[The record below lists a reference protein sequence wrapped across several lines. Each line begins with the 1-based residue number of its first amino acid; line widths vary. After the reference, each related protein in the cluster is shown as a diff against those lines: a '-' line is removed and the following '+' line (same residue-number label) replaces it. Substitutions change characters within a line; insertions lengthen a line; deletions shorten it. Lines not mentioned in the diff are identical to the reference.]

1 MKFKNVL
8 LIVGMLIIASC
19 GFLDDEDGDDV
30 YMSDDQPGE
39 TESTS
44 DDVQESAPDI
54 DAIMADY
61 SDGPGGAVMVIQDG
75 EIVFQNG
82 YGFANVDTEE
92 PITTETVFHLGSVG
106 KQFTAMGVMILVER
120 GDVNLDSPIIAY
132 LPELNWAD
140 DGVTVRSLLHHTSG
154 IMGYDD
160 SDELYDA
167 LIDSADMPAN
177 SDLIRVLAE
186 NGSMLT
192 EPGEIFNYSNAGY
205 DILGAM
211 IERVSG
217 QTYADF
223 MNDNVFAPLGMS
235 NTFALPDS
243 RRNGP
248 NVAESYSTEGAYEPD
263 ALDNLNGSGSIYSTV
278 GDFYLYDQALYTND
292 LVSQSMLEEAFT
304 PAELNSG
311 ESTGYGFGFD
321 IAEHDGEAYV
331 GHSGAW
337 LGFESYYLRFADSN
351 LSVVVLLNL
360 DYATDDGAEGI
371 AFSVADLYL
380 K

>member
-1 MKFKNVL
+1 MKFKYVL
-8 LIVGMLIIASC
+8 PIVFFLIASC
-19 GFLDDEDGDDV
+19 GFMDDDGDVSYSYSDQPDETETDSDSIVDED
-30 YMSDDQPGE
+30 
-39 TESTS
+39 
-44 DDVQESAPDI
+44 APNI

-61 SDGPGGAVMVIQDG
+61 SDGPGGAIMVVQDG

-82 YGFANVDTEE
+82 YGYANVENEE
-92 PITTETVFHLGSVG
+92 PITPDTVFHLGSVG
-106 KQFTAMGVMILVER
+106 KQFTAMAVMILSER

-132 LPELNWAD
+132 LPELSWAD

-167 LIDSADMPAN
+167 LSVSADMPGN

-192 EPGEIFNYSNAGY
+192 EPGETFNYSNTGY
-205 DILGAM
+205 DVLGAM

-217 QTYADF
+217 QTYAEF
-223 MNDNVFAPLGMS
+223 MNDKVFAPLGMS
-235 NTFALPDS
+235 NTFALPSS
-243 RRNGP
+243 RRDGP
-248 NVAESYSTEGAYEPD
+248 DVAESYSTEGAYEPD
-263 ALDNLNGSGSIYSTV
+263 ALDNINGSGSIYSTL
-278 GDFYLYDQALYTND
+278 GDFYLYDQALYTNE
-292 LVSQSMLEEAFT
+292 LVSQAMLDEAFT

-321 IAEHDGEAYV
+321 IAEHNGEAYV

-337 LGFESYYLRFADSN
+337 LGFESYYLRFAGSN

-360 DYATDDGAEGI
+360 DYASGGGAEEI

>member
-19 GFLDDEDGDDV
+19 GFLDDEDGDDM
-30 YMSDDQPGE
+30 YMPDDQPSE

-44 DDVQESAPDI
+44 GDVQESAPDI

-192 EPGEIFNYSNAGY
+192 EPGETFNYSNAGY

-243 RRNGP
+243 
-248 NVAESYSTEGAYEPD
+248 AEMDP
-263 ALDNLNGSGSIYSTV
+263 
-278 GDFYLYDQALYTND
+278 
-292 LVSQSMLEEAFT
+292 M
-304 PAELNSG
+304 
-311 ESTGYGFGFD
+311 
-321 IAEHDGEAYV
+321 
-331 GHSGAW
+331 
-337 LGFESYYLRFADSN
+337 
-351 LSVVVLLNL
+351 
-360 DYATDDGAEGI
+360 
-371 AFSVADLYL
+371 
-380 K
+380 